1 MPLRSPFLHALILMA
16 CPPPSATIRAAEAE
30 GEARFALEVRPILAS
45 KCFACHGAE
54 TGEIKGG
61 LDLTSLAGMLEGGDI
76 LGPAVEPGDAQASP
90 LYLAVSRTEPGLEM
104 PPKQSDAL
112 TEEQVWSI
120 RDWINAGAP
129 WPDDA
134 RIAAIVAEQAQG
146 VLVPTS
152 GGLSDDWTDRRYA
165 PEDLWAYRPIR
176 RPEIP
181 LTRNGS
187 TPVDAF
193 IDHRLDAV
201 GLEPAPRADRHAL
214 IRRASF
220 DLIGLPPSPKQIEE
234 FLGDPRPDRDA
245 FSGLVDQLLAS
256 PHYGER
262 WGRHWLDVVRYADTA
277 GFAND
282 YERPNAWRYRDYVVR
297 SFNEDKPFD
306 RFIRE
311 QIAGDELAPDDPEH
325 LVAVGLLRMGA
336 WEQTAMSVAKV
347 TRQQFLDDVTD
358 LVGQAFLAHPLQCA
372 RCHDHKFDPIPTR
385 DYYSIQAVF
394 ATTQF
399 ADREAPFLPDENSRS
414 GLDGRRDLE
423 ERIAR
428 YEAIV
433 EDIRDKEEA
442 AARSWYADRG
452 LDYAPRTEK
461 FKARIPE
468 DQVVPKGYGLTAE
481 DLGLERIARKS
492 LERHRWELDRDRP
505 IALSVYNGATRPL
518 RSVNG
523 PIDLPDDPI
532 KGGTI
537 ERTAILSGGD
547 VFSPAE
553 PVAPGILSCVP
564 RLDDPGATGA
574 NTEIPDSVAGRRLA
588 FAGWLASP
596 ENPLTPRV
604 MVNRIW
610 QGHFGR
616 GLVATSNNF
625 GTKGDKP
632 THPELLDWLSSEFVA
647 SGWSIKAMHRLI
659 MNSDAY
665 ARSTTHPDPDAL
677 AERDPKGVLL
687 ARSRPRRLSAEE
699 IRDAMLAASGEL
711 VPILG
716 GVPIR
721 PDMNLEA
728 ALQPRQ
734 LMGTYAPAYQPSPRP
749 QERNR
754 RTLYAMVIR
763 GQRDPFL
770 TVFNQPSPEESC
782 EGRSTSTVP
791 TQALTLFNG
800 AESYDRALA
809 TAARILRETDHED
822 EAVRLAFL
830 LITGGEPGDADLSAC
845 VGHWRAMTDRHAEV
859 GIEPALPPT
868 SITRLAIDE
877 NTGEPFSF
885 TEELES
891 VRDYV
896 PDLLPGGVD
905 PLTRALADV
914 CLVLF
919 NTNSF
924 LLLE

>member
-1 MPLRSPFLHALILMA
+1 MA
-16 CPPPSATIRAAEAE
+16 WLAPSETISA
-30 GEARFALEVRPILAS
+30 GEAKGETLFALEVRPILAS
-45 KCFACHGAE
+45 KCFACHGGKAD
-54 TGEIKGG
+54 EIQGG

-76 LGPAVEPGDAQASP
+76 QGPAIEPGDAQASP
-90 LYLAVSRTEPGLEM
+90 LYLAVTRAEPGLEM
-104 PPKQSDAL
+104 PPKLADAL
-112 TEEQVWSI
+112 TEPQVWSI
-120 RDWINAGAP
+120 RDWINAGAT
-129 WPDDA
+129 WPDED
-134 RIAAIVAEQAQG
+134 RIAAIVAEQAEG
-146 VLVPTS
+146 VIVPTS
-152 GGLSDDWTDRRYA
+152 GGLSDEWTNRRYA

-176 RPEIP
+176 LTEIP
-181 LTRNGS
+181 ATRNAS
-187 TPVDAF
+187 NQVDAF
-193 IDHRLDAV
+193 ISQRLGAI
-201 GLEPAPRADRHAL
+201 GLEPAPRADRRTL

-220 DLIGLPPSPKQIEE
+220 DLLGLPPTPEQIAR
-234 FLGDPRPDRDA
+234 FLDDPRPDRES
-245 FSGLVDQLLAS
+245 FSTLIDGLLAS

-306 RFIRE
+306 QFIRE
-311 QIAGDELAPDDPEH
+311 QVAGDELDSNDPAY
-325 LVAVGLLRMGA
+325 LVAVGFLRMGP
-336 WEQTAMSVAKV
+336 WEQTGMSVAKV

-358 LVGQAFLAHPLQCA
+358 LVGQVFLAHPLQCA

-399 ADREAPFLPDENSRS
+399 ADRAAPFLPDENSRS
-414 GLDGRRDLE
+414 GFDSRKYLE
-423 ERIAR
+423 ERISR
-428 YEAIV
+428 YEEIV
-433 EDIRDKEEA
+433 RNIQAREEA

-452 LDYAPRTEK
+452 LDYAPRNEK
-461 FKARIPE
+461 FKARLPE
-468 DQVVPKGYGLTAE
+468 DQVVPKGYGLSAE

-505 IALSVYNGATRPL
+505 IALSVYSGATRPL
-518 RSVNG
+518 RNVNG
-523 PIDLPDDPI
+523 PIDLPDDPM

-537 ERTAILSGGD
+537 EQTAILSGGD
-547 VFSPAE
+547 VFSPAD
-553 PVAPGILSCVP
+553 PVSPALLSCVP
-564 RLDDPGATGA
+564 VLDDPTPTTPPRELPA
-574 NTEIPDSVAGRRLA
+574 SVEGRRLA
-588 FAGWLASP
+588 FAKWLASP

-632 THPELLDWLSSEFVA
+632 THPELLDWLSAEFVA
-647 SGWSIKAMHRLI
+647 SDWSIKAMHRVI

-665 ARSTTHPDPDAL
+665 TRSTVHPKPDTL
-677 AERDPKGVLL
+677 AERDPKGIFL
-687 ARSRPRRLSAEE
+687 ARFRPRRLSAEE

-711 VPILG
+711 VPTLG

-734 LMGTYAPAYQPSPRP
+734 VMGTYAPAYQPSPRP
-749 QERNR
+749 EQRNR

-782 EGRSTSTVP
+782 EGRSASTVP
-791 TQALTLFNG
+791 TQALTLFNST
-800 AESYDRALA
+800 ESHDRALA
-809 TAARILRETDHED
+809 TAARILREAGN
-822 EAVRLAFL
+822 EAEAIRLAFL
-830 LITGGEPGDADLSAC
+830 LITGQEPSDMDRAAC
-845 VGHWRAMTDRHAEV
+845 LEHWRAMIDRHAEA
-859 GIEPALPPT
+859 ETKPTLPPT

-885 TEELES
+885 TEELDS

-896 PDLLPGGVD
+896 PDLLPGDVD
-905 PLTRALADV
+905 PRTRALAEA

-919 NTNSF
+919 NTNTF
-924 LLLE
+924 IYLK